1 MKILPVIFYLLK
13 VISIISIGVFAVFFF
28 GTIISYLLDKHE
40 ERYIKMPVSQIMT
53 YISLAPEKYE
63 ICEGK
68 VVREIYEGIV
78 LRGSL
83 VLFPNSFIGYI
94 KMLLFEHKLEKKK
107 ANTLNKKEYERYL
120 KIVLDDVENL
130 KKQNTEIVQRICKP
144 PVDPIAAYFDNKN
157 S

>member
-13 VISIISIGVFAVFFF
+13 VISIISIGVFIVFFF
-28 GTIISYLLDKHE
+28 GTIIPYLLDKSE
-40 ERYIKMPVSQIMT
+40 ERYIKMPFSQIIS
-53 YISLAPEKYE
+53 YISLAPDKYE

-68 VVREIYEGIV
+68 VIREICEGIV
-78 LRGSL
+78 IRGSL

-107 ANTLNKKEYERYL
+107 ANILNKKEYERYL

>member
-13 VISIISIGVFAVFFF
+13 VISIISIGVFIVFFF
-28 GTIISYLLDKHE
+28 GTIISYLLDKSE
-40 ERYIKMPVSQIMT
+40 ERYIKMPVSQIIS
-53 YISLAPEKYE
+53 YISLAPDKYE

-68 VVREIYEGIV
+68 VIREICEGIV
-78 LRGSL
+78 IRGSL

-94 KMLLFEHKLEKKK
+94 KMLLFEHKIEKKK

>member
-13 VISIISIGVFAVFFF
+13 VMPVVSIGVFAIFFF
-28 GTIISYLLDKHE
+28 GTVMSYLLDKHE
-40 ERYIKMPVSQIMT
+40 ERYIKIPVSQIMT
-53 YISLAPEKYE
+53 YVSLAPDKYV
-63 ICEGK
+63 IYEGK
-68 VVREIYEGIV
+68 VI
-78 LRGSL
+78 RGSL

-120 KIVLDDVENL
+120 KIVLDNVENL

>member
-1 MKILPVIFYLLK
+1 MKILPVIFYILK
-13 VISIISIGVFAVFFF
+13 VMSVFSITIFIVLFFS
-28 GTIISYLLDKHE
+28 TIMSYLLDKSEKH
-40 ERYIKMPVSQIMT
+40 YIKMPVSQIIS
-53 YISLAPEKYE
+53 YISLAPDKYK

-68 VVREIYEGIV
+68 VI
-78 LRGSL
+78 RGSL

-94 KMLLFEHKLEKKK
+94 KMLLFKHRLEKKK

-120 KIVLDDVENL
+120 KIVLNDVENL

-144 PVDPIAAYFDNKN
+144 PVDPIASYFDNKN

>member
-1 MKILPVIFYLLK
+1 MKILPVIFYILK
-13 VISIISIGVFAVFFF
+13 VMSVFSITIFIVFFF
-28 GTIISYLLDKHE
+28 STIMSYLLDKSEKH
-40 ERYIKMPVSQIMT
+40 YIKMPVSQIIS
-53 YISLAPEKYE
+53 YVSLAPDKYK

-68 VVREIYEGIV
+68 VI
-78 LRGSL
+78 RGSL
-83 VLFPNSFIGYI
+83 VLLPNSFIGYI
-94 KMLLFEHKLEKKK
+94 KMLLFAHKLEKKK

>member
-13 VISIISIGVFAVFFF
+13 VMSVISITIFIVLFFS
-28 GTIISYLLDKHE
+28 TIASYLLDKSE
-40 ERYIKMPVSQIMT
+40 KCYIKMPVSQI
-53 YISLAPEKYE
+53 ISYVSLVPDKYK

-68 VVREIYEGIV
+68 AI
-78 LRGSL
+78 RGSL
-83 VLFPNSFIGYI
+83 VLLPNSFIGYI
-94 KMLLFEHKLEKKK
+94 KILLFKHRLEKKK

>member
-1 MKILPVIFYLLK
+1 MKILAVIFYLLK
-13 VISIISIGVFAVFFF
+13 VISIISIGVFMVFFF
-28 GTIISYLLDKHE
+28 GTIISYLLDKSE
-40 ERYIKMPVSQIMT
+40 ERYIKMPVSQIIS
-53 YISLAPEKYE
+53 YISLAPDKYE

-68 VVREIYEGIV
+68 VI
-78 LRGSL
+78 RGSL
-83 VLFPNSFIGYI
+83 VLFPNSFISYI

-120 KIVLDDVENL
+120 KIVLEDVENL

>member
-1 MKILPVIFYLLK
+1 MKILLIIFYLLT
-13 VISIISIGVFAVFFF
+13 VMSVVSIYIFILSFFDV
-28 GTIISYLLDKHE
+28 TLSYLYDKNE
-40 ERYIKMPVSQIMT
+40 KRYIKMPVSQIIS
-53 YISLAPEKYE
+53 YISLAPEKYK

-68 VVREIYEGIV
+68 V

-83 VLFPNSFIGYI
+83 VLLPNSFIGYI
-94 KMLLFEHKLEKKK
+94 KISLFEHKLEKKK

-130 KKQNTEIVQRICKP
+130 KKQNTEIVQRVCKP